1 MKIVQTRS
9 FSKTV
14 RKLHPN
20 QKKELDKAVK
30 KIIQNPEI
38 GELKVGDLA
47 GYRVYK
53 FKNNVEMYLIGYGVD
68 DEHTLLS
75 LIALGTHENFYR
87 EMKKII

>member
-9 FSKTV
+9 FSKAV
-14 RKLHPN
+14 KKLHLN

-30 KIIQNPEI
+30 KIIHNPKI
-38 GELKVGDLA
+38 GDLKVGDLA

-53 FKNNVEMYLIGYGVD
+53 FKNNVEMFLIGYGVD
-68 DEHTLLS
+68 DELTLLS

-87 EMKKII
+87 DMKKII